1 MSCFF
6 NYCRLSVLYS
16 QGQLGFESIGKRRE
30 FILKMSLGTT
40 KYLKN
45 SVNQIDLEV
54 AMDIAKRR
62 LNVQQ
67 IVEVIPFI
75 LISTDFIITI
85 NENNHEK
92 TRTLSLKKNI

>member
-1 MSCFF
+1 
-6 NYCRLSVLYS
+6 
-16 QGQLGFESIGKRRE
+16 
-30 FILKMSLGTT
+30 
-40 KYLKN
+40 
-45 SVNQIDLEV
+45 
-54 AMDIAKRR
+54 MDIAKRR

-92 TRTLSLKKNI
+92 QGHYL

>member
-1 MSCFF
+1 M
-6 NYCRLSVLYS
+6 
-16 QGQLGFESIGKRRE
+16 
-30 FILKMSLGTT
+30 KMSLGTT

>member
-1 MSCFF
+1 
-6 NYCRLSVLYS
+6 
-16 QGQLGFESIGKRRE
+16 
-30 FILKMSLGTT
+30 
-40 KYLKN
+40 
-45 SVNQIDLEV
+45 
-54 AMDIAKRR
+54 MDIAKRR

-92 TRTLSLKKNI
+92 NKDTIFKEEYITQ